1 MSLLPI
7 AISMRKLGEN
17 VFAVGAGIAIG
28 LLAGFLTIMRIL
40 SEDGGADVAL
50 AAFTIGP
57 AVMAEVTV
65 GAITTL
71 VLLANGRRLGA
82 VLAGAAFAVV
92 LLAELVWLSA

>member
-1 MSLLPI
+1 MLLLPI
-7 AISMRKLGEN
+7 ATSDEEAWRK

-40 SEDGGADVAL
+40 SENGGADVAI
-50 AAFTIGP
+50 AALTIGP

-71 VLLANGRRLGA
+71 VLLANGRRRDA
-82 VLAGAAFAVV
+82 VLAGAALAVV
-92 LLAELVWLSA
+92 LLAEFAWLSA

>member
-1 MSLLPI
+1 
-7 AISMRKLGEN
+7 MRKLGEN

-40 SEDGGADVAL
+40 SQNGGADVAIATL
-50 AAFTIGP
+50 TIGP

-71 VLLANGRRLGA
+71 VLLANGRRRAA
-82 VLAGAAFAVV
+82 VLASAALAVV
-92 LLAELVWLSA
+92 LLAEFAWLNA